1 MWALL
6 FNFLGS
12 GACGGLLGGIMG
24 YFTRKDDHK
33 HEQAM
38 AQIQN
43 AQQLAL
49 ADAAL
54 KQTAEAGKQVVLAKE
69 AQGFTE
75 SQIAAKDQWKWVR
88 PVITFYLL
96 GVATYFSFEI
106 SVLVG
111 GMNEMPKDQLLVMYA
126 SIIDQIF
133 FLTNLAV
140 SWFFG
145 ARGSTARKISKH

>member
-1 MWALL
+1 
-6 FNFLGS
+6 
-12 GACGGLLGGIMG
+12 MG

-43 AQQLAL
+43 AQQLAM

-54 KQTAEAGKQVVLAKE
+54 KQTAEIGKQVVLAEE
-69 AQGFTE
+69 AKAFTE
-75 SQIAAKDQWKWVR
+75 SQTAAKDQWKWVR
-88 PVITFYLL
+88 PAIAFYLL
-96 GVATYFSFEI
+96 GVSTYFAVEI

-111 GMNEMPKDQLLVMYA
+111 GLKELEKSQLLIMYA

-145 ARGSTARKISKH
+145 SRGSSSRAKSK